1 MTDFTDLL
9 SRFAKAVAAND
20 GAGFA
25 ALFTEDGVYDDGFFG
40 EYKGRKAIVEMLQHF
55 HDTGSNYRWDF
66 FDALSDGRTGYARYR
81 FSYASGMPGAEGKPV
96 VFEGISHFVF
106 RDGAIARYEEFFDRG
121 MALAQQDF
129 AAERIKKVLKKL
141 ADRQNASPAAKE
153 HLARFGYG
161 FGSHPRACAALP
173 LVARNGPFPGRD
185 LRIRAVKRCCRS
197 SVVEHFIGNE
207 EVGGSIPPD
216 STRFPVELAG
226 KASP

>member
-40 EYKGRKAIVEMLQHF
+40 EYKGRKAIIEMLQHF

-96 VFEGISHFVF
+96 VFEGTSHFVF
-106 RDGAIARYEEFFDRG
+106 RDGAIARYEEILRPRHGAGAAGFRRRADQEG
-121 MALAQQDF
+121 AQE
-129 AAERIKKVLKKL
+129 ARRPAEREPGR
-141 ADRQNASPAAKE
+141 AGASGAVRLSDNGARLRRLPPCGKE
-153 HLARFGYG
+153 RPV
-161 FGSHPRACAALP
+161 S
-173 LVARNGPFPGRD
+173 GRD
-185 LRIRAVKRCCRS
+185 LRVRRRRTHAAV
-197 SVVEHFIGNE
+197 
-207 EVGGSIPPD
+207 
-216 STRFPVELAG
+216 AQW
-226 KASP
+226 